1 MKKVFL
7 ILLLTVVSLCAQEKD
22 ATAIL
27 EKVTKKFSLIKD
39 YQADLNI
46 KLDMSFIKMPPTKA
60 KIYYKQPDKF
70 TFDSD
75 GFAMLPKEGFNYN
88 PSKFLGEDITKVFVR
103 EDEVDGNKVYVIK
116 VIPNSD
122 SSEIVLSTLYIDQSK
137 YVLCKV
143 ETNTKH
149 GAIIKVLFTYDK
161 EMKYPLPKQVKLSF
175 NFGDKKETKEKSNK
189 HDEGFSMGENKME
202 GDVYLTYSNYKI
214 NKGLSD
220 SIFEKNKK
228 KK

>member
-1 MKKVFL
+1 MKKIFL
-7 ILLLTVVSLCAQEKD
+7 ILLLTVASLCAQEKD
-22 ATAIL
+22 AAAIL
-27 EKVTKKFSLIKD
+27 EKVTNKFSLIKD

-60 KIYYKQPDKF
+60 KIYFKQPDKF
-70 TFDSD
+70 TFDSE

-122 SSEIVLSTLYIDQSK
+122 SSEIVLSTLYIDKNK

-149 GAIIKVLFTYDK
+149 GAIIKVLFTYDSN
-161 EMKYPLPKQVKLSF
+161 MKYPLPKQVKLSF
-175 NFGDKKETKEKSNK
+175 NLGDKKEKNEKSEKNNENIK
-189 HDEGFSMGENKME
+189 LSENKLQ